1 MTKAIALFLPQFHEI
16 EENNKW
22 WGEGFTE
29 WTNLK
34 KAKKL
39 YNKHDFLIPLND
51 NYYNL
56 LEKNVVEWQT
66 NLANE
71 NGIYGFSYY
80 HYWFCGKKILEK
92 PAENLLRWKD
102 INQKFMFLWANHDWS
117 KSWIGKDSE
126 LLIKQ
131 EYGNI
136 NHWEQHFNYLLQFF
150 LDDRYIKIDNK
161 PVFQVYIVDDIPCF
175 EEMVNFWNKKCIE
188 NGFDGIYIIEV
199 VRDHLKLFQNS
210 YSKISNAISIQ
221 EHTTTSKYWRSKY
234 KFSVILQK
242 FKKFIFGNKIDALE
256 TYDIIVEKS
265 IEMIKNANPNIK
277 TFFGVTTGWDNTPR
291 YGERGYRIQGSNP
304 TIFKKYLQD
313 VKQISDNKQQE
324 FIFISCWNEW
334 CEGMCLEPSVQNN
347 HDYLKSVKEVFKS

>member
-1 MTKAIALFLPQFHEI
+1 MTKAIALYLPQFHEI

-34 KAKKL
+34 KANKL
-39 YNKHDFLIPLND
+39 YSKHDFLKPLGN

-66 NLANE
+66 KIANE

-80 HYWFCGKKILEK
+80 HYWFTGRKILEK
-92 PAENLLRWKD
+92 PAENLLNWKD
-102 INQKFMFLWANHDWS
+102 IDQKFMFLWANHDWS

-131 EYGNI
+131 EYGDI
-136 NHWEQHFNYLLQFF
+136 NDWEEHFSYLLNFF
-150 LDDRYIKIDNK
+150 LDDRYIKINNK

-175 EEMVNFWNKKCIE
+175 EEMIKFWNIKCLE
-188 NGFDGIYIIEV
+188 NGFNGIYIIEV
-199 VRDHLKLFQNS
+199 IRDPIKLIQNS
-210 YSKISNAISIQ
+210 YSKFADAISIQ
-221 EHTTTSKYWRSKY
+221 EHTTTSKYWRSNY

-242 FKKFIFGNKIDALE
+242 FKKYVIGNKIDALE

-265 IEMIKNANPNIK
+265 IEMISRMNPNVK

-291 YGERGYRIQGSNP
+291 YGDRGYRVKDSSP
-304 TIFKKYLQD
+304 LAFKKYLRNA
-313 VKQISDNKQQE
+313 KKISDDRQQE
-324 FIFISCWNEW
+324 FLFISCWNEW
-334 CEGMCLEPSVQNN
+334 CEGMCLEPSEQFGYA
-347 HDYLKSVKEVFKS
+347 YLEAVSEIFKK